1 MYTDPSWTFSFFFH
15 KAGAILNK
23 KKASC
28 PHLRLQKLGSI
39 TCTPFLA
46 EDIQTAPH
54 PVPPSST
61 PRPGTAKITQQ
72 SQQPLKEQAGHQRYL
87 HTSTILPRSVQMMLA
102 GMLLKRDLGN
112 LLIKAIQTA
121 LIDLITYLLGAYLKP
136 PQKILNMSE

>member
-1 MYTDPSWTFSFFFH
+1 MSSPAPS
-15 KAGAILNK
+15 KAWQHYL
-23 KKASC
+23 
-28 PHLRLQKLGSI
+28 H
-39 TCTPFLA
+39 PFPCRRHA
-46 EDIQTAPH
+46 DCSPSRTT
-54 PVPPSST
+54 SST